1 MLMAVT
7 MVAAFTGCG
16 DSKKPAASDTE
27 DTSNKEIEAADYYA
41 SVQKNAEIYKKYVTL
56 GEYKGIEVKVDRSGL
71 EVTDDDVESNINSML
86 NQFST
91 TEEIK
96 EGVTAIGDDIIL
108 DYSGKKDGVAFSG
121 GTATDASYTIG
132 SGLFISDLDNG
143 LAGLTIGQEYDIPC
157 KFPDDYT
164 SADLAGQDVVFTVKV
179 TAKTKTVLPELTDA
193 WVAEKNQ
200 DLGFESDVTTVE
212 GLRKATREYLENYS
226 NSSFSANKFGT
237 ALDTIIKN
245 STINGYPEAEVASL
259 IDVYK
264 NNVKSSYETYA
275 SYYESMGISSYEDY
289 LKNAM
294 NCSSEEEFDEVAKE
308 AVHEYL
314 EEKMVIT
321 IIAAENN
328 LAVTAD
334 EINEM
339 GEQWAADYGYN
350 NYQEILD
357 AYTKEMNAEVGFEVL
372 SQKVQDF
379 VNENAKE
386 VTE

>member
-1 MLMAVT
+1 
-7 MVAAFTGCG
+7 
-16 DSKKPAASDTE
+16 
-27 DTSNKEIEAADYYA
+27 
-41 SVQKNAEIYKKYVTL
+41 
-56 GEYKGIEVKVDRSGL
+56 
-71 EVTDDDVESNINSML
+71 ML

-132 SGLFISDLDNG
+132 SGMFISDLDNG

-157 KFPDDYT
+157 RFPDDYT

-212 GLRKATREYLENYS
+212 GLRKATREYLKNYS
-226 NSSFSANKFGT
+226 SSSFSANKFGT

-334 EINEM
+334 EINEL

>member
-1 MLMAVT
+1 MAVT
-7 MVAAFTGCG
+7 MVVAFTGCG

-41 SVQKNAEIYKKYVTL
+41 SVQKNAEIYKKYITL
-56 GEYKGIEVKVDRSGL
+56 GEYKGIEVTVDRSGL

-132 SGLFISDLDNG
+132 SGMFISDLDNG

-157 KFPDDYT
+157 RFPDDYT

-212 GLRKATREYLENYS
+212 GLRKATREYLKNYS
-226 NSSFSANKFGT
+226 SSSFSANKFGT

-334 EINEM
+334 EINEL

>member
-1 MLMAVT
+1 MAVT
-7 MVAAFTGCG
+7 MVSAFTGCG

-41 SVQKNAEIYKKYVTL
+41 SVQKNAEIYKKYITL
-56 GEYKGIEVKVDRSGL
+56 GEYKGIEVTVDRSGL

-132 SGLFISDLDNG
+132 SGMFISDLDNG

-157 KFPDDYT
+157 RFPDDYT

-200 DLGFESDVTTVE
+200 ELGFKSDVTTVE

-226 NSSFSANKFGT
+226 SSSFSANKFGT

-334 EINEM
+334 EINEL